1 MIVNLFQYG
10 IALLSIA
17 AQEGDLRIVQM
28 MLAFQANIDT
38 QDDVSRDM
46 GGFIW
51 AGWINVSCWSLYE
64 YLMGLSL
71 RLNWRDGDKVL

>member
-46 GGFIW
+46 GGFI
-51 AGWINVSCWSLYE
+51 
-64 YLMGLSL
+64 
-71 RLNWRDGDKVL
+71 